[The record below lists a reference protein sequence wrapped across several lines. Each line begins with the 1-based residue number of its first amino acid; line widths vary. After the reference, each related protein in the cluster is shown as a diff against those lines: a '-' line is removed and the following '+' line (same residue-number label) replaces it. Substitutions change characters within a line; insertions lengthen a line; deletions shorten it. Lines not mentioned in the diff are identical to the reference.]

1 MKKYN
6 IPTAAYENFTDPDE
20 AIKYLE
26 TAKMPIVLKADGLA
40 LGKGVLIC
48 NTLEE
53 AKEGVKTLMLDK
65 QFGDAGNEIV
75 IEEFMTGREVSVLAF
90 CDGKNDQ
97 MYDIRTGP

>member
-1 MKKYN
+1 MKKYK

-90 CDGKNDQ
+90 CDGKRSNV
-97 MYDIRTGP
+97 